1 MEDYSNLPQERC
13 CGCIIIN
20 DGKVLLIGAIDQID
34 GELFW
39 AFPKGHQDAGET
51 DIETALR
58 ETKEEVGLDVKITDN
73 DPIIS
78 GHLVKSC
85 STYKTVLLYFAE
97 PIGGDVTPQ
106 VGEVEKAE
114 WVPISKAAKYLERY
128 YSEVWQKVLARLDS
142 VTD

>member
-1 MEDYSNLPQERC
+1 MEGYSNLPQERC

-20 DGKVLLIGAIDQID
+20 DGRVLLIGALDDD

-39 AFPKGHQDAGET
+39 AFPKGHQDSGES

-58 ETKEEVGLDVKITDN
+58 ETKEEVGLDVKITDD
-73 DPIIS
+73 DPIVT

-85 STYKTVLLYFAE
+85 STYKTILLYLAE

-114 WVPISKAAKYLERY
+114 WVPIPEAAKYLKRY
-128 YSEVWQKVLARLDS
+128 YSEVWQKVLARLAS
-142 VTD
+142 VAD